1 MYKRTRSRCALY
13 LYNNNSNM
21 YIIVRE
27 VTNYTN
33 EQLLLLRSLQRR
45 VAPPV
50 QMFSLTP
57 SPSDCT
63 RWNRGRFPSRAFNSK
78 STRRVISPHYI
89 VQSWHLNAHSWTT
102 HQTKVLTLKVRWRL
116 FYNTRSTTIPRSS
129 DSRTRGEVSTAGIT
143 HSWSYINMVLLCEH
157 LSR

>member
-1 MYKRTRSRCALY
+1 MYKRTRSRYALY

-50 QMFSLTP
+50 QMFSLAP

-63 RWNRGRFPSRAFNSK
+63 AGIVGVFRHVR
-78 STRRVISPHYI
+78 STRK
-89 VQSWHLNAHSWTT
+89 A
-102 HQTKVLTLKVRWRL
+102 
-116 FYNTRSTTIPRSS
+116 
-129 DSRTRGEVSTAGIT
+129 RGV
-143 HSWSYINMVLLCEH
+143 
-157 LSR
+157 